1 MKEEYFIQLVND
13 VWKLKKEL
21 YKTNTKIEFLEK
33 ENESLK
39 SKLEK
44 CESEL
49 SYCKKYD
56 VYYEN
61 LL

>member
-13 VWKLKKEL
+13 VRKLKKEL
-21 YKTNTKIEFLEK
+21 HKTNTKIEFLEK
-33 ENESLK
+33 ENIILK